1 MSSSG
6 ETWLLKGWFVL
17 FSTTPLLA
25 GCSRAPSVEVL
36 GSFFPA
42 WLVCF
47 VVAIVLTALARFAL
61 LQLRVKAALPML
73 VYPSLAALFTF
84 VLWLLFFY

>member
-6 ETWLLKGWFVL
+6 ETWLLKWQFVL

-47 VVAIVLTALARFAL
+47 IVAIVLTALARLAL
-61 LQLRVKAALPML
+61 LQLRVKAPLPML
-73 VYPSLAALFTF
+73 MYPSLAALFTF

>member
-1 MSSSG
+1 M
-6 ETWLLKGWFVL
+6 TLLRDSCFARLLPLLLVAQ
-17 FSTTPLLA
+17 LLA

-47 VVAIVLTALARFAL
+47 IVAIVLTALARLAL
-61 LQLRVKAALPML
+61 LQLRVKVALPIL
-73 VYPSLAALFTF
+73 VYPSFAALLTF
-84 VLWLLFFY
+84 ALWLLFFY

>member
-6 ETWLLKGWFVL
+6 ETWLLKWRFVL

-47 VVAIVLTALARFAL
+47 IVAIVLTALVRLAL
-61 LQLRVKAALPML
+61 LRWRVKAALPLL

-84 VLWLLFFY
+84 LLWLIFFY